1 MKKLI
6 LSYWL
11 SLRSRLSMFKLV
23 SGILLALTMAFL
35 FYFFSCA
42 LMEAFRLMSITPE
55 NDIWRPSVEERNF
68 YQLVFA
74 FISTILAQ
82 SFCMTYWLD
91 RPRRAFE
98 KGHRSIV
105 MIVNGHRNL
114 NWFFLNWIAKVV
126 LAWFVI
132 FASSPGSFYAFV
144 LYPDYKGLFLL
155 LILVLF
161 LHPWVEMKRAFGRK
175 TWKWMALSAFMVV
188 VFAFGMSRI
197 SIIDYESHDKIVLNK
212 NVYHTY
218 DVELPETDAFEKTW
232 YFLSKDVYV
241 VSQKKQPESGC
252 QIIIDNE
259 PVDFHSFQ
267 GAIDEW
273 RSGCCPADYSLL
285 SCRLIIDKSVKMK
298 DVNELRKL
306 LADIQLFRVQ
316 YAVVPKHLEMDV
328 RYYTFLSFSMRTP
341 IWFKDSTQYRKALD
355 YLRTIPNQID
365 VCRISSNQYMVN
377 GLAVKQD
384 EVKPMLKRMIEKD
397 LDYTV
402 CFSVGDEMPFAD
414 YMLVVTSI
422 KEVVDELAEEYA
434 LENYS
439 MSLNSLDYNIESEIR
454 RMFPLCLFEK
464 NDSLLQC
471 P

>member
-1 MKKLI
+1 
-6 LSYWL
+6 
-11 SLRSRLSMFKLV
+11 
-23 SGILLALTMAFL
+23 
-35 FYFFSCA
+35 
-42 LMEAFRLMSITPE
+42 
-55 NDIWRPSVEERNF
+55 
-68 YQLVFA
+68 
-74 FISTILAQ
+74 
-82 SFCMTYWLD
+82 
-91 RPRRAFE
+91 
-98 KGHRSIV
+98 
-105 MIVNGHRNL
+105 
-114 NWFFLNWIAKVV
+114 
-126 LAWFVI
+126 
-132 FASSPGSFYAFV
+132 
-144 LYPDYKGLFLL
+144 
-155 LILVLF
+155 
-161 LHPWVEMKRAFGRK
+161 
-175 TWKWMALSAFMVV
+175 
-188 VFAFGMSRI
+188 
-197 SIIDYESHDKIVLNK
+197 
-212 NVYHTY
+212 
-218 DVELPETDAFEKTW
+218 
-232 YFLSKDVYV
+232 
-241 VSQKKQPESGC
+241 
-252 QIIIDNE
+252 
-259 PVDFHSFQ
+259 
-267 GAIDEW
+267 
-273 RSGCCPADYSLL
+273 
-285 SCRLIIDKSVKMK
+285 MK

-397 LDYTV
+397 LDYAV

>member
-114 NWFFLNWIAKVV
+114 NWFFLNWIARVV

-175 TWKWMALSAFMVV
+175 TWKWMALSAFLIV
-188 VFAFGMSRI
+188 VFALIVSKI
-197 SIIDYESHDKIVLNK
+197 NLIDYKTHDEIVLSR
-212 NVYHTY
+212 NVYHNY
-218 DVELPETDAFEKTW
+218 DIELPATEAFEKNE
-232 YFLSKDVYV
+232 YSLSKEIYLV
-241 VSQKKQPESGC
+241 QPKGQNVADC
-252 QIIIDNE
+252 QMIVDNKT
-259 PVDFHSFQ
+259 VDLRSL
-267 GAIDEW
+267 AEVIDEW
-273 RSGCCPADYSLL
+273 RWKCNPADYPLL
-285 SCRLIIDKSVKMK
+285 SCRLVADKSLKMK
-298 DVNELRKL
+298 DVNKVRKA
-306 LADIQLFRVQ
+306 LAVMKMFRIS

-328 RYYTFLSFSMRTP
+328 RYYTFLSFPMRVP
-341 IWFKDSTQYRKALD
+341 IWFVDSSYYQDALE
-355 YLRTIPNQID
+355 RVGKFSNQIVVRQISTSQIAIND
-365 VCRISSNQYMVN
+365 VSVN
-377 GLAVKQD
+377 C
-384 EVKPMLKRMIEKD
+384 EEFKPALKHLIQSD
-397 LDYTV
+397 LDYVV
-402 CFSVGDEMPFAD
+402 CLQVDDDMLFAD
-414 YMLVVTSI
+414 YMFVVTST
-422 KEVVDELAEEYA
+422 KEILNELAEEYA

-439 MSLNSLDYNIESEIR
+439 TPLFRLEYYKEEEVLRQYRFCFFEI
-454 RMFPLCLFEK
+454 
-464 NDSLLQC
+464 NDALSKQQ
-471 P
+471 